1 VSDPAGTV
9 DSVSELVA
17 STARILRPVS
27 HPLSPLMTGRSLST
41 HFGHI
46 TLPLDRAK
54 MAGKA
59 IGGTINDTFVT
70 GLVQGFRIYHHEH
83 GVELPGLRMGMPI
96 NVRAADAVERA
107 GNDFVPARF
116 ELPTS
121 ADDLADLMRG
131 IRERM
136 VGARNEPANQLVEV
150 LSNALNRL
158 PTSVVTQIFGTM
170 MKGLDFQASN
180 VPGSPIPIYLRGVP
194 VRSIT
199 PFGPIAGAA
208 ANVTLL
214 SYQNELNIGINADPA
229 AVTEPDLFVECVRR
243 GYDEVLALA

>member
-1 VSDPAGTV
+1 
-9 DSVSELVA
+9 
-17 STARILRPVS
+17 
-27 HPLSPLMTGRSLST
+27 
-41 HFGHI
+41 
-46 TLPLDRAK
+46 
-54 MAGKA
+54 
-59 IGGTINDTFVT
+59 
-70 GLVQGFRIYHHEH
+70 
-83 GVELPGLRMGMPI
+83 
-96 NVRAADAVERA
+96 
-107 GNDFVPARF
+107 
-116 ELPTS
+116 
-121 ADDLADLMRG
+121 
-131 IRERM
+131 
-136 VGARNEPANQLVEV
+136 LVEV

>member
-1 VSDPAGTV
+1 
-9 DSVSELVA
+9 
-17 STARILRPVS
+17 
-27 HPLSPLMTGRSLST
+27 
-41 HFGHI
+41 
-46 TLPLDRAK
+46 
-54 MAGKA
+54 
-59 IGGTINDTFVT
+59 
-70 GLVQGFRIYHHEH
+70 
-83 GVELPGLRMGMPI
+83 
-96 NVRAADAVERA
+96 
-107 GNDFVPARF
+107 
-116 ELPTS
+116 
-121 ADDLADLMRG
+121 MRG